1 MPTEVSKIC
10 ASSARA
16 STNTCL
22 TLSSVRSNGGGDE
35 RAAAEAGN
43 LIRLVV
49 DFRGRATMSILLPS
63 IRRLRPSRWSPILD
77 VEKALVERIDGS
89 LTDNTPC

>member
-1 MPTEVSKIC
+1 MPTEASKIC

-63 IRRLRPSRWSPILD
+63 IGLRLSTWSPILD

-89 LTDNTPC
+89 ITDNTPC